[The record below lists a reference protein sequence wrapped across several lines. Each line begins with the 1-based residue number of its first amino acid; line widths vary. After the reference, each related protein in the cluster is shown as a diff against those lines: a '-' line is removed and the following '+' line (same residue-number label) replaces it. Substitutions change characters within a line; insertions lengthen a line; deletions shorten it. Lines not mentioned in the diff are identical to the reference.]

1 MTAAPTVPAPTAG
14 AARPDDPVAGPSTGP
29 DTREGRRRSGLDRA
43 SVEWVV
49 LELMR
54 VAYATRGGFLARRD
68 PRAVVLWYAVCA
80 VVPWFTYDL
89 RVLGVFFVLAL
100 GCALAARI
108 GPLLLGLFVL
118 GAVGE
123 LGYVLVLAFVLDGDL
138 GALVGL
144 AQAFLKLSTVSLVS
158 MAAFVSL
165 DPEKISDALLALR
178 LPAVLGFA
186 VGYGYRMVPVL
197 VDEFQTI
204 VDGHRMRG
212 APPRGHGFLGWRT
225 VVRGARI
232 AVQAFYPLVLNTA
245 KRTRTTVEALETRG
259 FTSATRDG
267 AGRSLRLA
275 HLRYTAADAVL
286 VGVTVAVVAAVLV
299 VL

>member
-1 MTAAPTVPAPTAG
+1 MTAGPTTAG
-14 AARPDDPVAGPSTGP
+14 PTTVDAAAGA
-29 DTREGRRRSGLDRA
+29 DARETGRRRTGFDRA

-89 RVLGVFFVLAL
+89 RVLGAFFVLAL

-118 GAVGE
+118 GTVGE
-123 LGYVLVLAFVLDGDL
+123 LVYVLVLAFVLDGDL

-178 LPAVLGFA
+178 LPAILGFA
-186 VGYGYRMVPVL
+186 VSYGYRMVPVL
-197 VDEFQTI
+197 VEEFRTI

-212 APPRGHGFLGWRT
+212 APSRGHGFLGWRT
-225 VVRGARI
+225 VVRGASI

-259 FTSATRDG
+259 FTSSARDG
-267 AGRSLRLA
+267 AGRRLRLA
-275 HLRYTAADAVL
+275 HLRYTPGDAAL
-286 VGVTVAVVAAVLV
+286 IGVTLVVVAAVLV

>member
-1 MTAAPTVPAPTAG
+1 MTAATAG
-14 AARPDDPVAGPSTGP
+14 A
-29 DTREGRRRSGLDRA
+29 REGRRRTGLDRA

-49 LELMR
+49 MELMR

-89 RVLGVFFVLAL
+89 RVLGAFFVLAL

-118 GAVGE
+118 GTVGE
-123 LGYVLVLAFVLDGDL
+123 LVYVLVLAFVLDGDL

-178 LPAVLGFA
+178 LPAILGFA
-186 VGYGYRMVPVL
+186 VSYGYRMVPVL

-259 FTSATRDG
+259 FTSAARDG
-267 AGRSLRLA
+267 AGRRLRLA
-275 HLRYTAADAVL
+275 HLRCTAGDAALIGVTVVVVTAVL
-286 VGVTVAVVAAVLV
+286 VL
-299 VL
+299 L